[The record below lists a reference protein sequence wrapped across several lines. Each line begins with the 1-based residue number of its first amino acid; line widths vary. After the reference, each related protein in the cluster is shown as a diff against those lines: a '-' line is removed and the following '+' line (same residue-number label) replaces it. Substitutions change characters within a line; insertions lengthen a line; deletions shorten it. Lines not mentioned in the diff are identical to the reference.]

1 MKRFVP
7 SDTKN
12 EHKYLVIKTVGKGK
26 RIDKQTNTTGHSVP
40 NCAWMKTQFWL
51 YSHYKWEKIDYSK
64 ILKVVNNVKNILMH
78 TLYKNKL

>member
-1 MKRFVP
+1 MTKRFVP

-40 NCAWMKTQFWL
+40 N
-51 YSHYKWEKIDYSK
+51 
-64 ILKVVNNVKNILMH
+64 
-78 TLYKNKL
+78 KLCINENSVLTV